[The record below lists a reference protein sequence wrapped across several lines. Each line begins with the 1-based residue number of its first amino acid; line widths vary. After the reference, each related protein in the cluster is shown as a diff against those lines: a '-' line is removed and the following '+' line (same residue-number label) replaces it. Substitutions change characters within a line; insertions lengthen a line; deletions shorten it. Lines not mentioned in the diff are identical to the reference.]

1 LHHTAHHEGKEEDK
15 VCNALRFIMYTFRG
29 IPRHKHQRSWLR
41 KNAVTLLAG
50 FGGAAVLS
58 MPVWMILLGIV

>member
-1 LHHTAHHEGKEEDK
+1 M
-15 VCNALRFIMYTFRG
+15 CNALRFIIYTFRG